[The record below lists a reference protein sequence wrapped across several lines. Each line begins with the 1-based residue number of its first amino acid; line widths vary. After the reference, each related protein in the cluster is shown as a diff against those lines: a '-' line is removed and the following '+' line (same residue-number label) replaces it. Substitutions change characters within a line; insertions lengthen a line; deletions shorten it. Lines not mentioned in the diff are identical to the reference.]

1 MVELVKI
8 VTELVEKED
17 VDIAVL
23 GNPEGKIVGA
33 VSPKALEHGIK
44 INEIIKGAAGVLG
57 GGGGGK
63 PQAPRSRTSS

>member
-1 MVELVKI
+1 
-8 VTELVEKED
+8 
-17 VDIAVL
+17 
-23 GNPEGKIVGA
+23 VGA

-63 PQAPRSRTSS
+63 PQLAQGAGRHPEKINEALKFVYNDIKSRLSQKSLNGFI